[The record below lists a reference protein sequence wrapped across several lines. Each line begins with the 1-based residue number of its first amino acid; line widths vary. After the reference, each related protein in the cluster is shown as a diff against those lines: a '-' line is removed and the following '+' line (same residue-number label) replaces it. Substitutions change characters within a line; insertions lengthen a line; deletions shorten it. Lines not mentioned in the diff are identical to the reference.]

1 MLQQNND
8 IDRKQ
13 LHELASH
20 WFVEQK
26 LWSEAVRH
34 ALSAGKPVH
43 SPVQDGASAQSLA
56 EEGDIDT
63 LISWMHHLPPST
75 DPSRIDLQINLAW
88 ALAHYFHFD
97 ESRQLLDN
105 LDQMVLHHR
114 EDLTR
119 STWCKLRVVRAI
131 CEAFAENIPES
142 LAIVQPLLAEVPCGD
157 TWVDGLI
164 CNILSYCHVV
174 NQRYH
179 DALEVQQHMPSP
191 ESPLDN
197 LFVSVYRAFII
208 AQCHLCQG
216 NLGKAGWYAEKTL
229 RQAECYTGTQSTSG
243 ATLAP
248 LLAEIAYECQ
258 RGDSP
263 EHLPAD
269 RLEFI
274 DRFSPPDALS
284 RCYTYLARQALD
296 NDMPYEAERLLEHA
310 QRLAVSRGWQRLQ
323 AMLLAEQV
331 RVRLQR
337 GNVTGAEQLQRQL
350 EQMAASFRMD
360 AEHPCQRAIVMSA
373 SLSRSRL
380 LLARGQAPQA
390 CVLLAEM
397 VSDQESRGTG

>member
-1 MLQQNND
+1 
-8 IDRKQ
+8 
-13 LHELASH
+13 
-20 WFVEQK
+20 
-26 LWSEAVRH
+26 
-34 ALSAGKPVH
+34 
-43 SPVQDGASAQSLA
+43 
-56 EEGDIDT
+56 
-63 LISWMHHLPPST
+63 
-75 DPSRIDLQINLAW
+75 
-88 ALAHYFHFD
+88 
-97 ESRQLLDN
+97 
-105 LDQMVLHHR
+105 MVCR
-114 EDLTR
+114 EN
-119 STWCKLRVVRAI
+119 VA
-131 CEAFAENIPES
+131 P
-142 LAIVQPLLAEVPCGD
+142 
-157 TWVDGLI
+157 
-164 CNILSYCHVV
+164 
-174 NQRYH
+174 
-179 DALEVQQHMPSP
+179 
-191 ESPLDN
+191 
-197 LFVSVYRAFII
+197 
-208 AQCHLCQG
+208 
-216 NLGKAGWYAEKTL
+216 
-229 RQAECYTGTQSTSG
+229 AECYTGTQSTSG

-380 LLARGQAPQA
+380 LLARG
-390 CVLLAEM
+390 
-397 VSDQESRGTG
+397 RGTASLRFTG

>member
-1 MLQQNND
+1 MQ
-8 IDRKQ
+8 
-13 LHELASH
+13 
-20 WFVEQK
+20 
-26 LWSEAVRH
+26 
-34 ALSAGKPVH
+34 
-43 SPVQDGASAQSLA
+43 
-56 EEGDIDT
+56 
-63 LISWMHHLPPST
+63 
-75 DPSRIDLQINLAW
+75 
-88 ALAHYFHFD
+88 
-97 ESRQLLDN
+97 
-105 LDQMVLHHR
+105 
-114 EDLTR
+114 
-119 STWCKLRVVRAI
+119 
-131 CEAFAENIPES
+131 
-142 LAIVQPLLAEVPCGD
+142 
-157 TWVDGLI
+157 
-164 CNILSYCHVV
+164 
-174 NQRYH
+174 
-179 DALEVQQHMPSP
+179 
-191 ESPLDN
+191 
-197 LFVSVYRAFII
+197 
-208 AQCHLCQG
+208 
-216 NLGKAGWYAEKTL
+216 KTL
-229 RQAECYTGTQSTSG
+229 RRAECYTGTQSTSG

-310 QRLAVSRGWQRLQ
+310 QRLAVSRGWQRLR

-380 LLARGQAPQA
+380 LLARGGAPQA